1 MTEDSTQRGY
11 VNGHSLDQQGAND
24 VLSVFTM
31 QGFYLL
37 KRLDRYFSRH
47 CLRLSFR
54 LAEKGESFVLF

>member
-11 VNGHSLDQQGAND
+11 ANGHSLNKQGTND

-37 KRLDRYFSRH
+37 KGLDRYVTRH